1 VIGQELAG
9 LRSNEDR
16 TKMLHGERFSA
27 KLDTYTDERNR
38 MYNSLNIPPAKV
50 LQDLGAVNEYDYNLW
65 ASDNSVLRLTA
76 YELTYCENG
85 KTVTGTNHEQ
95 YVTLEIPLTEE
106 NGEVVAYLLD
116 TEDWRDQDW
125 TDFDDWVGRD
135 HLTAGVPPKM
145 ITDFL
150 DSLTAYVPDVQ
161 HDWRI
166 VPDETKSVMERI
178 SKCEACG
185 IEYEVAR
192 WR

>member
-1 VIGQELAG
+1 MPLFSFSACGSPVIGQELAG

-85 KTVTGTNHEQ
+85 KTVT
-95 YVTLEIPLTEE
+95 V
-106 NGEVVAYLLD
+106 EVFD
-116 TEDWRDQDW
+116 CTEDHIKVLEEC
-125 TDFDDWVGRD
+125 FDLM
-135 HLTAGVPPKM
+135 LTCA
-145 ITDFL
+145 I
-150 DSLTAYVPDVQ
+150 LTYADVCYA
-161 HDWRI
+161 D
-166 VPDETKSVMERI
+166 V
-178 SKCEACG
+178 C
-185 IEYEVAR
+185 
-192 WR
+192 